1 MDEVVGVVEQLRRVA
16 TEASDAAIAHLPAL
30 LGALALLLLGWLV
43 ASWLRRLTRT
53 LGLRL
58 NRGLDRL
65 LRTDR
70 AQRIR
75 LSPALVRLLSNLVFW
90 IVLLGFVTAA
100 ARVADFETLSGW
112 LERVIAYLPKLLL
125 GALIIGAGYMIG
137 AIVRDLVVDALD
149 SAGVAQRTLIG
160 RLAQA
165 ATFLAAIVIGIDQIG
180 IDVTFVTTMIA
191 IVLGVVLAGFSLAFG
206 LGARRVVAN
215 LIAGHALQQQ
225 FSIGH
230 RARIGG
236 VEGEIVEF
244 TPTAVV
250 LATAEG
256 RVTVPAACFE
266 EQPSV
271 LVSPEPLDG

>member
-1 MDEVVGVVEQLRRVA
+1 MDEVVDVLEQLRNVA
-16 TEASDAAIAHLPAL
+16 TEATHAAIAHLPTL

-43 ASWLRRLTRT
+43 AGWLRRLTRT

-58 NRGLDRL
+58 NRGLDRV

-70 AQRIR
+70 VQRIR

-90 IVLLGFVTAA
+90 IVLLAFVTAA
-100 ARVADFETLSGW
+100 ARVAEFDTLSGW

-125 GALIIGAGYMIG
+125 GALIIVAGYMIG

-149 SAGVAQRTLIG
+149 SAGIAQRTLIG

-180 IDVTFVTTMIA
+180 VDVTFVTTMIA
-191 IVLGVVLAGFSLAFG
+191 IVLGVVLAGFALAFG

-225 FSIGH
+225 FSVGH
-230 RARIGG
+230 RAIIGG

-250 LATAEG
+250 LATAQG
-256 RVTVPAACFE
+256 RVTVPAGCFDE
-266 EQPSV
+266 EPTV